1 MRESTLANDQQT
13 FTQRFFFC
21 CCSQTV
27 LTYEKVL
34 TALQSHISEYL
45 ITFTIEAT
53 IL

>member
-13 FTQRFFFC
+13 FTQRFFF
-21 CCSQTV
+21 CSQTV

>member
-13 FTQRFFFC
+13 FTQRFFFF
-21 CCSQTV
+21 CSQTV
-27 LTYEKVL
+27 LTYEEVL